1 MKIEYYVEFGERSSH
16 TGRWRSKSCSRR
28 YRGCVL

>member
-16 TGRWRSKSCSRR
+16 AGREVAW
-28 YRGCVL
+28 YREV

>member
-16 TGRWRSKSCSRR
+16 TGR
-28 YRGCVL
+28 YRLRGIENLKVR